1 MKNKWIKSKKKE
13 FEHNPIT
20 QKEIVSSHTQRDS
33 RRPTYEEVL
42 ESEKKD
48 RINAIRNRK
57 LIKNF
62 GNYRCPFC
70 DSVMNVYEC
79 KGEKLEFIMKECSN
93 NCPESLK
100 NDLNKQKLD
109 QYNMAKCIANWHINK
124 LKTEGIQML
133 KNSYGYKRI
142 TAMNDKYFEAVKEY
156 GSDSIEAR
164 ELLEKA
170 EELENIYSM

>member
-13 FEHNPIT
+13 L
-20 QKEIVSSHTQRDS
+20 VLSHTQRDS
-33 RRPTYEEVL
+33 RRPTYEEIL

-57 LIKNF
+57 LVKNYR
-62 GNYRCPFC
+62 NYRCPFC

-100 NDLNKQKLD
+100 SDSNKQEIE

-124 LKTEGIQML
+124 LKTEGMQML
-133 KNSYGYKRI
+133 KNSYGYKKV
-142 TAMNDKYFEAVKEY
+142 TAMNDKYTEAIEEY
-156 GSDSIEAR
+156 GVDSTEAR
-164 ELLEKA
+164 ELYKKV
-170 EELENIYSM
+170 EELEEIYLM